1 MHLKSLSIIVLLG
14 LLVSC
19 SKERAHI
26 KPTISDI
33 TESVYASGK
42 VKAEQQYNVY
52 STVNGILQTILV
64 KAGDSVSIGTPLFI
78 LDNMTSELNSQNALL
93 ALQLSEENNK
103 SSSDKLK
110 EVESTVELAYQK
122 YLLDSSLLVR
132 QKKLFEQNVGSKL
145 DLEQKQ
151 LNVTASRTSY
161 ESANARFKQLKMVLA
176 KELKNAGLN
185 YSISQK
191 MANDFTIKSS
201 VNGRIYD
208 VLREQGELITPQ
220 TQLAV
225 VGSGTQFYIE
235 LEVDENDI
243 SKIRVGQE
251 VLVNMDSYK
260 DEVFTANLTHIYP
273 IMNERTHTFTVKAAF
288 IKQPKVLYPNL
299 SLEANIV
306 LNTKKNAI
314 VIPKEYLVDGK
325 FVMISEDEKQEVKTG
340 LKDYKKVEIISGL
353 DSTQFIYKPL

>member
-1 MHLKSLSIIVLLG
+1 MQLKYIQILLLFG
-14 LLVSC
+14 LLASC
-19 SKERAHI
+19 SKERPHV
-26 KPTISDI
+26 KPVVSDI

-52 STVNGILQTILV
+52 STVNGILQSILV
-64 KAGDSVSIGTPLFI
+64 KAGDSVSIGTPLFV

-103 SSSDKLK
+103 SGSDKLE
-110 EVESTVELAYQK
+110 EVAANVELAYQK
-122 YLLDSSLLVR
+122 YLLDSSLFTR
-132 QKKLFEQNVGSKL
+132 QKKLFEQTVGSKI

-151 LNVTASRTSY
+151 LNLIASRTNYQST
-161 ESANARFKQLKMVLA
+161 EARFKQLKTVLA

-185 YSISQK
+185 YTISQK
-191 MANDFTIKSS
+191 QANDFTIKST

-208 VLREQGELITPQ
+208 ILKEQGELITPQ
-220 TQLAV
+220 AQLAV
-225 VGSGTQFYIE
+225 VGSATQFYIE

-243 SKIRVGQE
+243 SKIKIGQE
-251 VLVNMDSYK
+251 IMINMDSYK
-260 DEVFTANLTHIYP
+260 GEVFSAKLTSIYP
-273 IMNERTHTFTVKAAF
+273 IMNERTHTFTVKAHF
-288 IKQPKVLYPNL
+288 TEQPKVLYPNL

-314 VIPKEYLVDGK
+314 VIPKEYLVEGK
-325 FVMISEDEKQEVKTG
+325 YVLINKDEKKEVKTG
-340 LKDYKKVEIISGL
+340 LKDYKKIEITEGL

>member
-1 MHLKSLSIIVLLG
+1 MYLKFLYTIFLFG
-14 LLVSC
+14 LFISC
-19 SKERAHI
+19 SKERVHI

-42 VKAEQQYNVY
+42 VKADQQYNVY
-52 STVNGILQTILV
+52 STVNGILQSILV

-103 SSSDKLK
+103 TSSDKLK
-110 EVESTVELAYQK
+110 EVESSVELAYQK
-122 YLLDSSLLVR
+122 YLLDSSLMVR
-132 QKKLFEQNVGSKL
+132 QKKLFDQNVGSKL

-161 ESANARFKQLKMVLA
+161 ESANARFKQLKTVLA

-191 MANDFTIKSS
+191 MANDFTIKSI

-208 VLREQGELITPQ
+208 VLREQGELITSQ

-243 SKIRVGQE
+243 SKIKIGQE
-251 VLVNMDSYK
+251 VIVNMDSYK
-260 DEVFTANLTHIYP
+260 NEVFSAKLTHIYP
-273 IMNERTHTFTVKAAF
+273 LMNERTHTFTVKANF
-288 IKQPKVLYPNL
+288 VEQPKVLYPNL

-314 VIPKEYLVDGK
+314 VIPKEYLVEGK
-325 FVMISEDEKQEVKTG
+325 YVLISEDEKKEVKTG
-340 LKDYKKVEIISGL
+340 LKDYKKIEIIEGL

>member
-1 MHLKSLSIIVLLG
+1 MYLKSLYTIFLFG
-14 LLVSC
+14 LFISC
-19 SKERAHI
+19 SKERVHI

-42 VKAEQQYNVY
+42 VKADQQYNVY
-52 STVNGILQTILV
+52 STVNGILQSILV

-103 SSSDKLK
+103 TSSDKLK
-110 EVESTVELAYQK
+110 EVESSVELAYQK
-122 YLLDSSLLVR
+122 YLLDSSLMLR
-132 QKKLFEQNVGSKL
+132 QKKLFDQNVGSKL

-161 ESANARFKQLKMVLA
+161 ESANARFKQLKTVLA

-191 MANDFTIKSS
+191 IANDFTIKSI

-208 VLREQGELITPQ
+208 VLREKGELITSQ

-243 SKIRVGQE
+243 SKIKIGQE
-251 VLVNMDSYK
+251 VIVNMDSYK
-260 DEVFTANLTHIYP
+260 NEVFSAKLTHIYP
-273 IMNERTHTFTVKAAF
+273 LINERTHTFTVKANF
-288 IKQPKVLYPNL
+288 VEQPKVLYPNL

-314 VIPKEYLVDGK
+314 VIPKEYLVEGK
-325 FVMISEDEKQEVKTG
+325 YVLISEDEKKEVKTG
-340 LKDYKKVEIISGL
+340 LKDYKKIEIIEGL

>member
-1 MHLKSLSIIVLLG
+1 MHLRFIFIITLFT

-19 SKERAHI
+19 SKERAHV
-26 KPTISDI
+26 KPTVSDI

-52 STVNGILQTILV
+52 STVNGILQSILV
-64 KAGDSVSIGTPLFI
+64 KAGDSVSIGTPLFV
-78 LDNMTSELNSQNALL
+78 LDNMTSELNSQNALI

-103 SSSDKLK
+103 SNSDKLK
-110 EVESTVELAYQK
+110 EVEANLELAYQK
-122 YLLDSSLLVR
+122 YLLDSSLFTR
-132 QKKLFEQNVGSKL
+132 QKKLYEQNVGSKL
-145 DLEQKQ
+145 DFEQKQ
-151 LNVTASRTSY
+151 LNLVSSRANY
-161 ESANARFKQLKMVLA
+161 ESAEARFKQLKTVLA

-191 MANDFTIKSS
+191 LANDFTIKST

-208 VLREQGELITPQ
+208 ILKEQGELITPQ

-243 SKIRVGQE
+243 SRIKVGQE
-251 VLVNMDSYK
+251 ILVNMDSYK
-260 DEVFTANLTHIYP
+260 GEVFTAKLSHIYP
-273 IMNERTHTFTVKAAF
+273 IMNERTHTFTIKANF
-288 IKQPKVLYPNL
+288 VEQPKVLYPNL

-325 FVMISEDEKQEVKTG
+325 FVLISEDEKQEVKTG

-353 DSTQFIYKPL
+353 DSTQYIYKPL

>member
-19 SKERAHI
+19 SKERVHI

-42 VKAEQQYNVY
+42 VKADQQYNVY
-52 STVNGILQTILV
+52 STVNGILQSILV
-64 KAGDSVSIGTPLFI
+64 KAGDSVSIGTQLFV

-122 YLLDSSLLVR
+122 YLLDSSLFVR

-151 LNVTASRTSY
+151 LNLTASRTNY
-161 ESANARFKQLKMVLA
+161 ESANARFKQLKTVLA

-191 MANDFTIKSS
+191 MANDFTIKST

-208 VLREQGELITPQ
+208 VLKEQGELITPQ

-243 SKIRVGQE
+243 SKIRIGQE
-251 VLVNMDSYK
+251 VVVNMDSYK
-260 DEVFTANLTHIYP
+260 DEVFTAKLTHIYP

-288 IKQPKVLYPNL
+288 VEQPKVLYPNL

-325 FVMISEDEKQEVKTG
+325 FVMISEDEKQEVKIG
-340 LKDYKKVEIISGL
+340 LKDYKKVEILSGL